1 MTGSPVIRFYQ
12 YALECTLEVYIAHV
26 TADLEAVTCIG
37 FCYSGRA
44 RIGQRHSG
52 TEVVCQVAQNGQV
65 KTVWVTISRTLLS
78 GLMLRVSAVR
88 IGTPEDG
95 NPSRNRAEKAMRIC
109 VSVSPPTS
117 VDSYACEYQRRA
129 ARTIV
134 HTNSVAS
141 EHRTQP
147 RTSTRLVARDVA
159 VHQHLV

>member
-1 MTGSPVIRFYQ
+1 MPGSPEWTGEDHLGYDITHAAF
-12 YALECTLEVYIAHV
+12 
-26 TADLEAVTCIG
+26 
-37 FCYSGRA
+37 
-44 RIGQRHSG
+44 
-52 TEVVCQVAQNGQV
+52 
-65 KTVWVTISRTLLS
+65 W
-78 GLMLRVSAVR
+78 LMLRVSTVR